1 MNTNKSIVKDKY
13 TVENFCKKYNETNIE
28 KSKEALIEKVMNPHY
43 VSYEM
48 KITICEKI
56 IENSYYKKEEKDG
69 IKTRKLHINSPA
81 EYMLYCLY
89 LVKQYTNI
97 EVDFSKALE
106 EFNLLNECGLIDI
119 IYKNIP
125 EKEVK
130 EFRKI
135 LDMVESDVMMNE
147 YETHAFIS
155 NQVERFGELFGSITK
170 PAINK
175 LSETLENMDEK
186 TIDKMIDKINKS
198 NGLKGIFNKAK

>member
-56 IENSYYKKEEKDG
+56 IESSYYKKEEKDG
-69 IKTRKLHINSPA
+69 IKTRKLHINSPV

-97 EVDFSKALE
+97 EVDFSKLPCSKCE
-106 EFNLLNECGLIDI
+106 RRYHPTCPKPDCWNKDGK
-119 IYKNIP
+119 Y
-125 EKEVK
+125 
-130 EFRKI
+130 
-135 LDMVESDVMMNE
+135 MV
-147 YETHAFIS
+147 Y
-155 NQVERFGELFGSITK
+155 
-170 PAINK
+170 
-175 LSETLENMDEK
+175 
-186 TIDKMIDKINKS
+186 
-198 NGLKGIFNKAK
+198 